1 MMMALG
7 PFGFSLATLA
17 PQALQRQTTW
27 RHASTAR
34 IGARPT
40 CQSIGPGEETI
51 TLTGLLAPELTGM
64 LLSLDLLEEMKQTGQ
79 AYPLVNGLGRV
90 YGRFVIESLAQNQ
103 TYFTRYGTAQRIEF
117 TLTLKRVDDHGV
129 A

>member
-7 PFGFSLATLA
+7 PFGFSLVTLA
-17 PQALQRQTTW
+17 PLTLQRQTTW

-40 CQSIGPGEETI
+40 YQSVGPGEEMI

-64 LLSLDLLEEMKQTGQ
+64 LISLDYLEVMKQTGQ
-79 AYPLVNGLGRV
+79 AYPLVNGLGQV
-90 YGRFVIESLAQNQ
+90 YGNFVIESLAQNQ
-103 TYFTRYGTAQRIEF
+103 SYLTLYGTAQRIEF
-117 TLTLKRVDDHGV
+117 TLGLKRVDDYGV